1 MHVNHNDLESER
13 DAMIISPNN
22 TTLRNLTNGNSKQ
35 SKPWVN
41 GPQRITLDKI
51 RVQQQDIPSG
61 EMHHVDDQISDRL
74 NQKANQISQTDL

>member
-1 MHVNHNDLESER
+1 
-13 DAMIISPNN
+13 MITSPNN